1 MTRLQKEI
9 IKTVRELTRQI
20 KIGTDTVD
28 ISLNI
33 HISRVQ
39 GKRSNEIK
47 SKIDYWTEEDLLSL
61 KLANKSS

>member
-9 IKTVRELTRQI
+9 IKTVRQLTRQI
-20 KIGTDTVD
+20 KLDRDTVN

-33 HISRVQ
+33 EISKVNRKKLVDI
-39 GKRSNEIK
+39 E
-47 SKIDYWTEEDLLSL
+47 SKIAYWTEEDLLSL